1 MKTKPRA
8 AVERLAPDECWDLL
22 AQTNVGRLAV
32 LVDGHPDIFPVNYV
46 LDGDSIV
53 FRTGAGTKFWSTL
66 TTPCALESDG
76 YRTLG
81 GKAWSVVVRGQ
92 THLILD
98 RQEKAHVDALGLDP
112 WQPGSKDCYLRLTPV
127 AVTGRRFKTK
137 RPDLWGT
144 PLNDA
149 RLGDFH

>member
-1 MKTKPRA
+1 MKTKA
-8 AVERLAPDECWDLL
+8 SAVVERLAPDECWDLL
-22 AQTNVGRLAV
+22 DQTNVGRLAV

-66 TTPCALESDG
+66 TTPCAVEIDG
-76 YRTLG
+76 YKALS
-81 GKAWSVVVRGQ
+81 GKAWSVVVRGR

-98 RQEKAHVDALGLDP
+98 RQERADVDALGLDP
-112 WQPGSKDCYLRLTPV
+112 WQPGSKNCYLRLTPE
-127 AVTGRRFKTK
+127 AITGRRFKTK
-137 RPDLWGT
+137 RPDLWAT

-149 RLGDFH
+149 RTDVFH

>member
-1 MKTKPRA
+1 MKTKPSA

-53 FRTGAGTKFWSTL
+53 FRTGAGTK
-66 TTPCALESDG
+66 
-76 YRTLG
+76 
-81 GKAWSVVVRGQ
+81 
-92 THLILD
+92 
-98 RQEKAHVDALGLDP
+98 
-112 WQPGSKDCYLRLTPV
+112 DCYLRLTPN
-127 AVTGRRFKTK
+127 AVTGRRFKTT

-149 RLGDFH
+149 RLADFH